1 MKLNEN
7 QVKQIARGWFS
18 AEEKDGEIIFHRFSS
33 AQEDYYLQTSPR
45 DFYKKALATSGVNLD
60 FVTDSSSFGFS
71 YSVDSASSRRFY
83 YFDVYIDGV
92 LKHHLGEEKMWI
104 NRGRINVSLPEGKH
118 RVTVWL
124 PCLASARLSELT
136 LDDGAFFEAAPH
148 SRRMVC
154 FGDSITQGYDAWY
167 PSLAYT
173 NRLAQHFD
181 ANMINLAIGGE
192 KFVPGILDP
201 AFAAGFK
208 PDIITVA
215 YGTNDWS
222 GFEKEL
228 FETRCVGFLEG
239 LAELFPESKIFILTP
254 IWRGDHNRI
263 TKVGKFEDAVAF
275 ITETALR
282 CGLNVISGYNLVPH
296 YEGFFS
302 DLRLHPND
310 LGYGEYVRNLIPEIE
325 KAL

>member
-1 MKLNEN
+1 MKLSEN
-7 QVKQIARGWFS
+7 QVKQIAFGYFS
-18 AEEKDGEIIFHRFSS
+18 IGTDGGEFVFHRFSS
-33 AQEDYYLQTSPR
+33 AQEQYYLETSPR

-60 FVTDSSSFGFS
+60 FVTDSASFGFS
-71 YSVDSASSRRFY
+71 YSVSSASSRRFY
-83 YFDVYIDGV
+83 YFDIYIDNV
-92 LKHHLGEEKMWI
+92 LKYHFGEEKMWI
-104 NRGRINVSLPEGKH
+104 NRSRIEIPLPEGEH

-124 PCLASARLSELT
+124 PCLAAARLSDLT
-136 LDDGAFFEAAPH
+136 LDDGASLRPVVH
-148 SRRMVC
+148 SRKMVC

-167 PSLAYT
+167 PSLDYT

-181 ANMINLAIGGE
+181 ADMINLAIGGE

-201 AFAAGFK
+201 AFGAAFK

-222 GFEKEL
+222 GFEREL
-228 FETRCVGFLEG
+228 FESRCVSFLEG
-239 LAELFPESKIFILTP
+239 LPELFPGAKIFILTP
-254 IWRGDHNRI
+254 IWRGDHKRL
-263 TKVGKFEDAVAF
+263 TKVGTFEEACAF
-275 ITETALR
+275 ITETAER
-282 CGLNVISGYNLVPH
+282 CGLTVISGNNLVPH

-325 KAL
+325 KGL